1 MNRTHPELAPADPG
15 SIWLQAVNDR
25 QPGHTE
31 MNRKIFRARFRLD
44 VFLTA
49 LACMLAFSVFSQETQ
64 IRFLSGTGKDD
75 GVPWDFYCTAGM
87 QSGKWEK
94 IAVPSCWELQGF
106 GVYNYGTSFRPRNG
120 EDISQ
125 RPGYASEQGKYKNE
139 FTVPADWRGKV
150 VRIVFEGVM
159 VRTEV
164 FVNGQSAGPAHEG
177 SFYEFKYDI
186 TPLLKFGATNLLEV
200 TVSKV
205 ADDPSVMRAERQGD
219 FWNFGG
225 IYRPVFLAVL
235 PANYID
241 WTGIDAKANGDF
253 KADMHFGPG
262 VNAGTVEVTAQILD
276 AQNQPAGPFS
286 SGKLSDATTFLQSIQ
301 LHSHFDNVKLWTAET
316 PNLYQVKFTLL
327 ENGMPQHTIT
337 NRFGFRTIE
346 LRTNDG
352 FYLNGTKIVM
362 KGVNRHSLWADS
374 GRTLSK
380 ELCYEDARLI
390 KDMNMNAV
398 RMSHYPPDRDFLE
411 ACDELGIYVLDEL
424 TGWGGHY
431 NTPIGQKLVGE
442 MVRRDV
448 NHPSILVWDNGNEG
462 GWNNALND
470 EYAKWDI
477 QQRIVMHPRSTDRGV
492 NDPHYPDYAAV
503 VRESGGP
510 AVYFPTEYLHGL
522 YDGGLGSGFHDFWEV
537 MRKSPVLGG
546 AFFWVMVDDG
556 VVRTD
561 KRGII
566 DNATDQGPD
575 GIMGPRRE
583 KEGSYYTIKEIWSPV
598 QIDAPAE
605 GLLPGFQGTVKV
617 HNSYDFTDLGQCSFS
632 WEYVTF
638 PGAHDG
644 RAGHTVL
651 ASGEIP
657 APSAP
662 PHGAGELKLNLPAKE
677 PGTGAVYFTAKN
689 SAGQN
694 LWTWSWPVGAIPT
707 STPLTDAS
715 SPVRAA
721 TAKIATQEA
730 DGQLVVNAGA
740 LELRFDKSSGHLTTV
755 NSGGK
760 TIPFGNGPRFVA
772 YTHNAASRARPITY
786 RDVAGTNTL
795 TGLTSRAD
803 GNDLIVEANY
813 AGAFKQA
820 SWRISPDGRV
830 KLNYTYSY
838 DGAVDLLGLNFDFP
852 EADMKGITWMGYG
865 PYHVWQNRL
874 QGTRLDVWQNA
885 YNNTV
890 PSVIYSPTPEF
901 KGYFRNWR
909 WATFD
914 TSDGKFTVSTTAD
927 ESYLGI
933 YHPNDGPVGPLLALP
948 QTGLTFLDVI
958 PAMRDK
964 FLTQERMGPQSAE
977 KIVSGE
983 HKGEVSFDFGG
994 KR

>member
-1 MNRTHPELAPADPG
+1 LHEIKIHDTNPPKMNT
-15 SIWLQAVNDR
+15 
-25 QPGHTE
+25 
-31 MNRKIFRARFRLD
+31 
-44 VFLTA
+44 
-49 LACMLAFSVFSQETQ
+49 TQ
-64 IRFLSGTGKDD
+64 IIKRLALLLAVSLNTVAVLADDVPGTQIQYLSGTGKDD
-75 GVPWDFYCTAGM
+75 GVRWDFYCTAGM
-87 QSGKWEK
+87 NSGVWTN

-106 GVYNYGTSFRPRNG
+106 GVYNYGTMFRPRNG

-125 RPGYASEQGKYKNE
+125 RPGYATEQGKYKTTFN
-139 FTVPADWRGKV
+139 VPVDWQGKV
-150 VRIVFEGVM
+150 VRIVFAGVM

-164 FVNGQSAGPAHEG
+164 FINGQSAGAAHEG

-205 ADDPSVMRAERQGD
+205 AQDPSVMRAERQGD

-225 IYRPVFLAVL
+225 IYRPVFLEVL
-235 PANYID
+235 PSHYID

-253 KADMHFGPG
+253 KADVHFGPG
-262 VNAGTVEVTAQILD
+262 IKLGTAEVTGQILD
-276 AQNQPAGPFS
+276 VKNEQVGSPFS
-286 SGKLSDATTFLQSIQ
+286 AKMMDGPLDSNLERIQ
-301 LHSHFDNVKLWTAET
+301 LSSHFDGVKLWTAET
-316 PNLYQVKFTLL
+316 PNLYRVKFTLL
-327 ENGMPQHTIT
+327 ENGVPQHTIT
-337 NRFGFRTIE
+337 NQFGFRTIE

-352 FYLNGTKIVM
+352 FYLNGVKIVM

-374 GRTLSK
+374 GRTLSRA
-380 ELCYEDARLI
+380 LDYADARMV

-411 ACDELGIYVLDEL
+411 ACDELGLYVLDEL

-431 NTPIGQKLVGE
+431 DTPIGQKLVGE

-448 NHPSILVWDNGNEG
+448 NHPSVLVWDNGNEG
-462 GWNNALND
+462 GWNNELNN

-477 QQRIVMHPRSTDRGV
+477 QQRVVMHPRSTDRGV

-537 MRKSPVLGG
+537 LRKSPVLGG

-561 KRGII
+561 KGGII
-566 DNATDQGPD
+566 DNTTDQGPD

-598 QIDAPAE
+598 QIDAPPE

-638 PGAHDG
+638 PGAQEG

-651 ASGEIP
+651 ASGELP

-662 PHGAGELKLNLPAKE
+662 PHGTGELKLNLPAKE
-677 PGTGAVYFTAKN
+677 PGTEAVYFTAKN
-689 SAGQN
+689 SAGLN
-694 LWTWSWPVGAIPT
+694 LWTWSWPVGEITTASPLMD
-707 STPLTDAS
+707 SNRPLT
-715 SPVRAA
+715 VI
-721 TAKIATQEA
+721 TAKISTQDA
-730 DGQLVVNAGA
+730 DGQLVVHAGA
-740 LELRFDKSSGHLTTV
+740 LELRFDKSSGFLTTV
-755 NSGGK
+755 NHGGK
-760 TIPFGNGPRFVA
+760 IIPLGNGPRFIA
-772 YTHNAASRARPITY
+772 YTHNGASRARPITY
-786 RDVAGTNTL
+786 RDIAGTNTL
-795 TGLTSRAD
+795 TGLASRPD
-803 GNDLIVEANY
+803 GNDLLVEANY
-813 AGAFKQA
+813 DGAFKQA
-820 SWRISPDGRV
+820 IWRISPDGGV
-830 KLNYTYSY
+830 KLNYTYSF
-838 DGAVDLLGLNFDFP
+838 DGAVDLLGVNFDFP
-852 EADMKGITWMGYG
+852 EADMKGITWLGYG

-890 PSVIYSPTPEF
+890 PSVIYSPKPEF
-901 KGYFRNWR
+901 KGYFRDWR

-914 TSDGKFTVSTTAD
+914 TSDGKFTVSTPAT
-927 ESYLGI
+927 ESYLGL

-948 QTGLTFLDVI
+948 KTGLTFLDVI
-958 PAMRDK
+958 PAMRTK

-983 HKGEVSFDFGG
+983 RKGEVSFDFGG
-994 KR
+994 K